1 MAESALFEKSID
13 GIRLC
18 LSEITTKG
26 SLGESGISMRG
37 CSGALG
43 VKFGVGIEL
52 SGILNFDRR
61 SIGVLN
67 LAGTGR
73 VAGSIVELS
82 FDLLDLELSR
92 LVEF

>member
-1 MAESALFEKSID
+1 MAGSVLFENFAI

-18 LSEITTKG
+18 LFAKG
-26 SLGESGISMRG
+26 SLGESMWG

-43 VKFGVGIEL
+43 VRFGVGIEL
-52 SGILNFDRR
+52 SSILNFDRGDT
-61 SIGVLN
+61 SVLN

-73 VAGSIVELS
+73 VKGSIVELS
-82 FDLLDLELSR
+82 FYLLDWELSH

>member
-1 MAESALFEKSID
+1 M
-13 GIRLC
+13 
-18 LSEITTKG
+18 
-26 SLGESGISMRG
+26 
-37 CSGALG
+37 
-43 VKFGVGIEL
+43 GIEL
-52 SGILNFDRR
+52 SGILNFDGR
-61 SIGVLN
+61 STGVLN

>member
-1 MAESALFEKSID
+1 MAESVLFEKSATR
-13 GIRLC
+13 IRLC
-18 LSEITTKG
+18 LSAKG
-26 SLGESGISMRG
+26 SLGESMWG

-52 SGILNFDRR
+52 SGILNFDGR
-61 SIGVLN
+61 STGVLN

-82 FDLLDLELSR
+82 FDLLDLELSC